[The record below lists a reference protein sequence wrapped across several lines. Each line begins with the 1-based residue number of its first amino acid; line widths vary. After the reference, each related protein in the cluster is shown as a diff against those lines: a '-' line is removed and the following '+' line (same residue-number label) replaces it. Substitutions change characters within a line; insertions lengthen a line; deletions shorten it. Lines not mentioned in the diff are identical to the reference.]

1 MYVVTKSI
9 EAFPTA
15 KRTYD
20 NDIKAR
26 LMCEENITNIIKCCV
41 EKPSFVIKG
50 ENTELEFVINGYYFH
65 IVNPDVAYSRKS
77 THKPLYAHIQIDT
90 SGTLDELNGVDTNGE
105 YTGVLFDDVKGTTAN
120 DLYIYDA
127 EGNVPEESKR
137 GTGIET
143 DPITEIH
150 CKNL

>member
-1 MYVVTKSI
+1 MYVATKSI

-41 EKPSFVIKG
+41 EKPSFVIQG
-50 ENTELEFVINGYYFH
+50 EYTGLEFVINGYYFY
-65 IVNPDVAYSRKS
+65 VKNAEVARLLKS
-77 THKPLYAHIQIDT
+77 TGKPLYAHININT
-90 SGTLDELNGVDTNGE
+90 TGVLHELNGVDTNGE
-105 YTGVLFDDVKGTTAN
+105 YTGVLFDDVAGTTIN

-127 EGNVPEESKR
+127 DGNVPEESKR
-137 GTGIET
+137 GTGTET

>member
-1 MYVVTKSI
+1 MYVATKSI

-41 EKPSFVIKG
+41 EKPSFVIQG
-50 ENTELEFVINGYYFH
+50 ENTGLEFVINGYYFY
-65 IVNPDVAYSRKS
+65 VKNPDVAYSLKS
-77 THKPLYAHIQIDT
+77 TGKPLYAHINIDT
-90 SGTLDELNGVDTNGE
+90 SGVLDELYGIDTNGE
-105 YTGVLFDDVKGTTAN
+105 YTGVLFNDVAGTTVN

-127 EGNVPEESKR
+127 DGNVPEESKR
-137 GTGIET
+137 AVGAAT

-150 CKNL
+150 CKDL